1 MTIKIIRHF
10 AEGMRTCANL
20 DAADISS
27 AIGPGLRGGC
37 LLRARGLGIDLDFGR
52 ASEGSRAGR
61 STVTCTARS

>member
-27 AIGPGLRGGC
+27 ATG
-37 LLRARGLGIDLDFGR
+37 RACQVGVCYVHEAWHRSRFGR
-52 ASEGSRAGR
+52 A
-61 STVTCTARS
+61 